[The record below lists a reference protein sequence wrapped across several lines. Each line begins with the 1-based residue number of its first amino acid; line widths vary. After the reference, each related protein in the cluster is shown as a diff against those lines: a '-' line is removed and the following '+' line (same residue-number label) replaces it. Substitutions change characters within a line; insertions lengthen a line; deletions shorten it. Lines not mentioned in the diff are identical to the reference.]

1 MIDVSTHAGV
11 MRFCEARRD
20 EMTRCFERVGRFEE
34 NGYSFAA
41 YVFATR
47 GFKNEKFDTYK
58 LDKVQAVVVRMPGFM
73 REALPA
79 SEHTRAFGHV
89 LRRFAEATAAVG
101 TVVMGEAWLAKTP
114 ESVKSAEE
122 AQRWRSEQPESLAG
136 MPGRMEGMFMS
147 LEHQAIGKRFWRR
160 MIEREPTRLGDWEL
174 LPLQGTDGRLVDI
187 TRTHAS

>member
-34 NGYSFAA
+34 NGYSFGA

-47 GFKNEKFDTYK
+47 GFKDKDFNTYK
-58 LDKVQAVVVRMPGFM
+58 LDAVEPMVCRFPKMM
-73 REALPA
+73 RDKLPP
-79 SEHTRAFGHV
+79 SEHTKAFGHV
-89 LRRFAEATAAVG
+89 LREFAKITEAVG

-114 ESVKSAEE
+114 EGVKSREE
-122 AQRWRSEQPESLAG
+122 ADRWRREQPESLED
-136 MPGRMEGMFMS
+136 MPGRLEGMFMS

-160 MIEREPTRLGDWEL
+160 FIEREPTRLGPWGL
-174 LPLQGTDGRLVDI
+174 LPLQGTEGRLVDI
-187 TRTHAS
+187 TRSHAS